1 MSQSEPK
8 RILLVEDYD
17 PVRELTANVLEDRGY
32 RVSTVP
38 GGATMRDFLR
48 TDDRVD
54 AIVLNAVTPGENGA
68 SLARHAKDLRLPV
81 VMISGSPEIVS
92 FAAEHGLQ
100 LLRKPFRGEELYAAL
115 DEALSSGEFGQ
126 RQAS

>member
-17 PVRELTANVLEDRGY
+17 PVREVTANVLEDRGY

-68 SLARHAKDLRLPV
+68 SLALHAKDLRLRV
-81 VMISGSPEIVS
+81 VMISGSPEIIS

-100 LLRKPFRGEELYAAL
+100 LLRKPFRVEELYTAL
-115 DEALSSGEFGQ
+115 DKALSSGEFGQ
-126 RQAS
+126 RRAS